1 MFDLICLSS
10 AFIGELPRRGTSN
23 ETLICDCIEVTM
35 VFLQMLSR
43 IFAKTFTLLC
53 IVFLISD
60 RKTSVDSRTAR
71 GATYLQCPAEC
82 SCLGN
87 VVDCSKRALTTVPKS
102 LPDWVE
108 SL

>member
-1 MFDLICLSS
+1 MILLQALSKIS
-10 AFIGELPRRGTSN
+10 
-23 ETLICDCIEVTM
+23 V
-35 VFLQMLSR
+35 
-43 IFAKTFTLLC
+43 KTFTLLC
-53 IVFLISD
+53 VVFLISD
-60 RKTSVDSRTAR
+60 QKTSVDSRTAR